1 MTVSARIVVSAGLS
15 VALAL
20 GTVAANPIEAKA
32 ASCVRYY
39 WVDQV
44 PAPVRENPNSR
55 SVVRKYKSVF
65 DTVTAP
71 CRAHVADK
79 YSSRVYVAVYTRAA
93 SDGIGWMSTGTL
105 QRAR

>member
-1 MTVSARIVVSAGLS
+1 M
-15 VALAL
+15 ALAL
-20 GTVAANPIEAKA
+20 GAVVASPTEANA

-55 SVVRKYKSVF
+55 SVIRRNKSVF

-105 QRAR
+105 QRTR